1 MVKSAGMLIKGS
13 LLALLVAVVYAEG
26 DAVTSDPA
34 PDNGAGSANSDGD
47 KSASYAP
54 RKRYGN
60 QKGGNGSR
68 WRNGRPRQRNRWG
81 GRMKKRQGRRWRR
94 PANGSRPNRP
104 SNWEKP
110 SESES
115 WDSPNID
122 WEKPV
127 ESESWDSPSWDG
139 DTHDTD
145 DTSWSAD
152 GYKTCDAVSH
162 SCILALHRWH
172 LFSFCASLI
181 YTLSCFSQIVTFV
194 VI

>member
-26 DAVTSDPA
+26 DAVASDPA
-34 PDNGAGSANSDGD
+34 PDNRAGETNSDGD
-47 KSASYAP
+47 KSASYPP

-68 WRNGRPRQRNRWG
+68 WRNGRPRQRNGWG
-81 GRMKKRQGRRWRR
+81 GRMKKRQGGRWRR
-94 PANGSRPNRP
+94 PANWSRPNRP

-115 WDSPNID
+115 WDSPSID

-145 DTSWSAD
+145 DKWSAD
-152 GYKTCDAVSH
+152 GYKTCDTVSH
-162 SCILALHRWH
+162 SCILAFIGSFFLLMH
-172 LFSFCASLI
+172 LSHK

>member
-13 LLALLVAVVYAEG
+13 LLLALLVAVVYAEG
-26 DAVTSDPA
+26 GDAVTSDPT
-34 PDNGAGSANSDGD
+34 PDNGGGSANSDGD

-94 PANGSRPNRP
+94 PANNRP

-115 WDSPNID
+115 WDSPSID

-145 DTSWSAD
+145 DASWSAD
-152 GYKTCDAVSH
+152 GYKTCDTVSH
-162 SCILALHRWH
+162 SCILAFTGAIFFPSAPLSH
-172 LFSFCASLI
+172 
-181 YTLSCFSQIVTFV
+181 TLSLALVKS
-194 VI
+194 